1 MKATRLFLVLSF
13 VGFFAKAQS
22 VVAPGFEQTNYPQFS
37 INLAVLG
44 NAISHADSFLD
55 EGERYER
62 AGDYESAI
70 GMYNHAASVYHQHK
84 KFGLYGATLL
94 KLSNSHMYLGNYV
107 EAEQI
112 ILKKA
117 LKNYTRIGSRAGQ
130 MASYQQLAKVYM
142 AANKLPQSLWF
153 YTQQGMLAQ
162 QLQNKSSYI
171 ESVLGIAAIKIK
183 KKEYLLASRDL
194 NTAESLSKTANI
206 IQYNQLI
213 KSSRAIIA
221 ERTSS
226 KKG

>member
-1 MKATRLFLVLSF
+1 MKASSLFFVLIVFCFST
-13 VGFFAKAQS
+13 KAQTS
-22 VVAPGFEQTNYPQFS
+22 VAPGFEQTNYPQFS
-37 INLAVLG
+37 INLGVVG
-44 NAISHADSFLD
+44 NAVSNADSYF
-55 EGERYER
+55 EEAERYER
-62 AGDYESAI
+62 VGDFETAVA
-70 GMYNHAASVYHQHK
+70 MFNRAATAYQQHK
-84 KFGLYGATLL
+84 KFGLYGNTLL
-94 KLSNSHMYLGNYV
+94 RLSNSYMYLANYN

-130 MASYQQLAKVYM
+130 MASYQQLGKVYM

-153 YTQQGMLAQ
+153 YTQQGMLAL
-162 QLQNKSSYI
+162 QLKNKSAYI

-194 NTAESLSKTANI
+194 NTAELLSKTANL

-221 ERTSS
+221 ERTGL